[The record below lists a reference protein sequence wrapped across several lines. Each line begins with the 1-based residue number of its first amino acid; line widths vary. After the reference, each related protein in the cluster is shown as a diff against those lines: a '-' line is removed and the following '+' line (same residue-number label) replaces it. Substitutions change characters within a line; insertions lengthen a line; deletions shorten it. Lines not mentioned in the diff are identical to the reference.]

1 MIKIYGS
8 TDNETIHTDTS
19 TTLLGAKQYA
29 TRNGYKNVS
38 VRIGYNVTL
47 LEYKQDNKWYKF
59 SNPKKKPIWEI
70 KHKIMDLSNY

>member
-8 TDNETIHTDTS
+8 TDNKNIHNDTS

-29 TRNGYKNVS
+29 TRNGYRNVS

-47 LEYKQDNKWYKF
+47 LEYKLGGNWYKYDDF
-59 SNPKKKPIWEI
+59 
-70 KHKIMDLSNY
+70 LSLFK

>member
-8 TDNETIHTDTS
+8 TDNKNIHTDTS
-19 TTLLGAKQYA
+19 NTLLGAKQYA

-47 LEYKQDNKWYKF
+47 LEYKQGNNWYKYDDF
-59 SNPKKKPIWEI
+59 LNLFK
-70 KHKIMDLSNY
+70 